1 MKKLKFSFLIFCF
14 FLNYEII
21 PQSFQ
26 GSIIIESATMI
37 TKKQQEYFF
46 YLESNGIITS
56 EFTSEEK
63 RLILSGYG
71 VYYSAKWSVGK
82 QLQLE
87 IRPGYF
93 FSEKIFEGIHAG
105 IYLRY
110 LFPKG
115 YYGIFGFTTELH
127 SGGGGNSYNP
137 TQHTFTTGLSI
148 GKMINNKFSALLS
161 VNKTLTEYAG
171 SNRNNFSNPNWVLH
185 QYLYWIIKIG
195 VELNI

>member
-1 MKKLKFSFLIFCF
+1 MKGLKILFFLFCF
-14 FLNYEII
+14 FLNQEII
-21 PQSFQ
+21 PQSFH
-26 GSIIIESATMI
+26 GSIIVESAALI
-37 TKKQQEYFF
+37 TKKNQENFF
-46 YLESNGIITS
+46 YLESNGIINT
-56 EFTSEEK
+56 EFSSEEK

-82 QLQLE
+82 QIQLE
-87 IRPGYF
+87 VRPGYF
-93 FSEKIFEGIHAG
+93 FSEKIFEGLQTG
-105 IYLRY
+105 IYIRY

-137 TQHTFTTGLSI
+137 TQHTLTTGLSI
-148 GKMINNKFSALLS
+148 GKMINSKFSALLS

-171 SNRNNFSNPNWVLH
+171 SDRTNFSNPNWVLY

>member
-1 MKKLKFSFLIFCF
+1 MKGLKILFFVFCF
-14 FLNYEII
+14 FLYYEII

-26 GSIIIESATMI
+26 GSIIIESAAMI
-37 TKKQQEYFF
+37 NKKHQDNFF
-46 YLESNGIITS
+46 YMESNGIINT
-56 EFTSEEK
+56 EFSSEEK

-71 VYYSAKWSVGK
+71 VYYSAKLSVGK
-82 QLQLE
+82 QIQLE

-93 FSEKIFEGIHAG
+93 FSEKIFEGVQTG

-148 GKMINNKFSALLS
+148 GKMINSKFSALLS

-171 SNRNNFSNPNWVLH
+171 SNRTNFSNPNWVLY